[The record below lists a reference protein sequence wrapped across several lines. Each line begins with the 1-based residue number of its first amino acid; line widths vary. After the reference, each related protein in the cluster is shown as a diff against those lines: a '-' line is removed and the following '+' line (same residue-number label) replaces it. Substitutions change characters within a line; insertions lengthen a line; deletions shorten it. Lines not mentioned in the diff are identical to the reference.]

1 MDLDSLRSQREAL
14 LEQVLRGPGTVSAEL
29 RQAAAAGK
37 GLPPDLAA
45 FVEKVHRH
53 AYRVTDEEVAALRAK
68 HGEDALF
75 EIIVAAAVGAADQRF
90 HAGMRALVEATAAG
104 KEAA

>member
-1 MDLDSLRSQREAL
+1 MDLDSLRSQREAM

-45 FVEKVHRH
+45 FVEKIHRH
-53 AYRVTDEEVAALRAK
+53 AYQVTDEEVAALRARY
-68 HGEDALF
+68 GDDAVY
-75 EIIVAAAVGAADQRF
+75 EIVVAAALGAADQRF
-90 HAGMRALVEATAAG
+90 QAGMRALAEVAE
-104 KEAA
+104 

>member
-45 FVEKVHRH
+45 LVEKVHRH
-53 AYRVTDEEVAALRAK
+53 AYQVTDEEVAALRAK

-90 HAGMRALVEATAAG
+90 QAGMRALVEAA
-104 KEAA
+104 